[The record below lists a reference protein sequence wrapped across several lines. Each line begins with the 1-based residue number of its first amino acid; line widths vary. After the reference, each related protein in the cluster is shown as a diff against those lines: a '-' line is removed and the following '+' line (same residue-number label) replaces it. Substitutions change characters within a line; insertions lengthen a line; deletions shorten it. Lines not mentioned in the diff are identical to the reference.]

1 MAAALLLA
9 PVAGACGSDDN
20 TDPGAQGASTTAAP
34 EIDCVGGSIAGGGAT
49 FVANIAQQWIKD
61 YITACPQATVN
72 YQSVGSG
79 AGIQQFIAGTVDF
92 GASDA
97 VMKPEEQAAAEAKG
111 GKVLHIPWS
120 SGGIAVEYNLKAVPD
135 LKLSAATLA
144 GIFQGTITRWDDAAL
159 KADNP
164 GASLPSTGIQVIHR
178 SDGSGTTDA
187 FTKYLVAA
195 APEVWKAGSG
205 KDVPWPTGQGA
216 KGSEGVTAAVKQ
228 TEGAIG
234 YSEVS
239 FAKGGSLGIARI
251 KNAAGNFVGPEE
263 KNVAAALA
271 GATTPADLKIKVDFK
286 TSNPEAYP
294 ISTPTWVLV
303 FQKQADAGKGRL
315 IKSFLS
321 YAVGDG
327 QKSAAS
333 LYYAPIPDSLAG
345 QARAAVDSIQ
355 VG

>member
-1 MAAALLLA
+1 MRAAVIVLAL
-9 PVAGACGSDDN
+9 VAGACGSDDN
-20 TDPGAQGASTTAAP
+20 TTGTTGSTEAAAKV
-34 EIDCVGGSIAGGGAT
+34 ECANGSIAGAGAT

-61 YITACPQATVN
+61 YIGACPQATVN

-79 AGIQQFIAGTVDF
+79 AGIQQFTAGTVDF

-97 VMKPEEQAAAEAKG
+97 VMKPDEEAAATAKG

-120 SGGIAVEYNLKAVPD
+120 GGGIAVEYNLKAVPD
-135 LKLSAATLA
+135 LKLSPATLA

-159 KADNP
+159 KADNS
-164 GASLPSTGIQVIHR
+164 GAALPSTGIQVIHR

-187 FTKYLVAA
+187 FTKYLAA
-195 APEVWKAGSG
+195 VAPEVWKAGSG
-205 KDVPWPTGQGA
+205 KDVPWPAGQGA

-239 FAKGGSLGIARI
+239 YAKGAGLGMAKIR
-251 KNAAGNFVGPEE
+251 NAAGNFTAPDE
-263 KNVAAALA
+263 KGVSAALA

-303 FQKQADAGKGRL
+303 FQKQTNAAKGAL
-315 IKSFLS
+315 LKSFLT
-321 YAVGDG
+321 YAVGQG

-333 LYYAPIPDSLAG
+333 LYYAPLPDNLAA
-345 QARAAVDSIQ
+345 QAKAAVDSIE